1 MAISKGKLKT
11 ELCVLVDYFY
21 EPKFFNISAAGQ
33 NYFSFYLPILFNI
46 HM

>member
-21 EPKFFNISAAGQ
+21 YPKYFIYVARVYFFDGKQFLS
-33 NYFSFYLPILFNI
+33 
-46 HM
+46 